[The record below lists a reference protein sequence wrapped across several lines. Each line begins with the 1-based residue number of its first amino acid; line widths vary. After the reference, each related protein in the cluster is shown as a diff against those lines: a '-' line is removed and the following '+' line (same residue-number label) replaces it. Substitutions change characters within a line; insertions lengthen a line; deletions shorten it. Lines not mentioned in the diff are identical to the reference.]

1 MTNQVGQNALNT
13 KDKPVNKIIYADN
26 TTNHLDGQFH
36 GQRLND
42 VVLNYDAATST
53 ITATYA
59 GKTWKATTDDLGIDK
74 SQKYNFLITSSHM
87 QNRYSDGIMRTNLEG
102 VTITTPQADLI
113 DDVEV
118 TKQPIPHKTIRE
130 FDPTLEPGSP
140 DVVYKKV
147 KMERKQQLHQLK
159 LTLIQEM

>member
-53 ITATYA
+53 ITATYMQEKH
-59 GKTWKATTDDLGIDK
+59 GKLLDDLGIDK
-74 SQKYNFLITSSHM
+74 SQKYNFLLLQVICK
-87 QNRYSDGIMRTNLEG
+87 
-102 VTITTPQADLI
+102 I
-113 DDVEV
+113 D
-118 TKQPIPHKTIRE
+118 ILME
-130 FDPTLEPGSP
+130 FENKS
-140 DVVYKKV
+140 
-147 KMERKQQLHQLK
+147 
-159 LTLIQEM
+159 